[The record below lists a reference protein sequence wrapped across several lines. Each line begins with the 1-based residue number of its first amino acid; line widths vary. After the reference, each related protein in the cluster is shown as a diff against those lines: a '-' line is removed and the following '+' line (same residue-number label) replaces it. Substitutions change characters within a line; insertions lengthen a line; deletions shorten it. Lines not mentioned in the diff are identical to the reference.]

1 MQSFINFMLF
11 LIFVPV
17 VGSILLLVKR
27 LREMPD
33 GNRAREELLNELMAL
48 QNKNKKTADDTA
60 DIPGQSINFIPEN
73 AEDVC
78 AERSAE
84 VSLSEEDLAVMRA
97 KENAAALREQ
107 VKQSEPASD
116 PEKQKKDEAAQK
128 VVQMMTQGKK
138 SGFSKTDLDSMIAE
152 FSNNKK

>member
-11 LIFVPV
+11 LLFIPV
-17 VGSILLLVKR
+17 IVSAFLLLKR

-33 GNRAREELLNELMAL
+33 GNRAREELLSELMAL
-48 QNKNKKTADDTA
+48 QNKKKD
-60 DIPGQSINFIPEN
+60 SEEN
-73 AEDVC
+73 AELSEQDDNLNS
-78 AERSAE
+78 ENNSSEISAALP
-84 VSLSEEDLAVMRA
+84 LSEEDLAVIRA

-107 VKQSEPASD
+107 VKQSEPAPD
-116 PEKQKKDEAAQK
+116 PEKQKRDEAAQK
-128 VVQMMTQGKK
+128 VMQMMKQSKK